1 MPPNSPENQ
10 RFCPTPNLQNEAF
23 FMKQYFTGFVLFSFF
38 LSQNMLAQVVGG
50 DNVFEFL
57 NLSPSARVTALGGN
71 LITVRDDDV
80 SLAYANPSL
89 LNPSMSGQISFG
101 NNFYLSD
108 INYGYASYGH
118 YAKKW
123 DLTWHGGIQ
132 YISYGDFQATDE
144 VGNVTGQFNAGE
156 YAFTVGAG
164 KELYERL
171 SVGANVKFITSNFES
186 YNSTGVTADL
196 AAIFHDT
203 SRQVNV
209 TFLMKNIGTQ
219 LGTYTDGN
227 REPLP
232 FEIQLGISKRLK
244 HLPFRFSVI
253 YRYLDK
259 WNILYDDPNSEEDL
273 FFFGGDQPASSKNT
287 LDNFARH
294 FIVNGEF
301 LFGRKDNFRIRF
313 GYNHLSR
320 KELSVRNLRSLAGFS
335 FGLGMKINRF
345 RIDFGR
351 GVTQLGAGQ
360 THLSIST
367 NLKEFTKKI

>member
-1 MPPNSPENQ
+1 
-10 RFCPTPNLQNEAF
+10 
-23 FMKQYFTGFVLFSFF
+23 MKKYFTGFVILSFF
-38 LSQNMLAQVVGG
+38 LFQNIQAQVTGG

-80 SLAYANPSL
+80 TLAFANPSL
-89 LNPSMSGQISFG
+89 LNPSMNGQISFG
-101 NNFYLSD
+101 NNFYLAD
-108 INYGYASYGH
+108 INHGYVSYGH

-132 YISYGDFQATDE
+132 YITYGDFQATDE
-144 VGNVTGQFNAGE
+144 IGNITGQFNAGE

-171 SVGANVKFITSNFES
+171 SVGANMKFITSSFES
-186 YNSTGVTADL
+186 YNSTGITADL

-203 SRQVNV
+203 ASQVNV
-209 TFLMKNIGTQ
+209 TLVMKNIGTQ
-219 LGTYTDGN
+219 LSSYTDGN
-227 REPLP
+227 SEPVP
-232 FEIQLGISKRLK
+232 FEMQLGISKRLK

-259 WNILYDDPNSEEDL
+259 WNILYDDPNSEEDI
-273 FFFGGDQPASSKNT
+273 FFFGDDPNASDNNFM
-287 LDNFARH
+287 DNFSRH

-301 LFGRKDNFRIRF
+301 LFGRKDNFRVRI
-313 GYNHLSR
+313 GYNHLNR
-320 KELSVRNLRSLAGFS
+320 KELAVRNLRSLAGFS
-335 FGLGMKINRF
+335 FGVGMKINRF
-345 RIDFGR
+345 RIDFGQ
-351 GVTQLGAGQ
+351 GITHLGSGQ

-367 NLKEFTKKI
+367 NFKEFMK